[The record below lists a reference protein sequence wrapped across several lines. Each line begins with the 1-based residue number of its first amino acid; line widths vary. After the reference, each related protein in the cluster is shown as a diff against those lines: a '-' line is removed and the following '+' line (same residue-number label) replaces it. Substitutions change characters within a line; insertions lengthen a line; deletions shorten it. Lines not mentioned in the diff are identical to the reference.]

1 MYDTFFILIMVCVKT
16 VTYSILVNGEPKGL
30 IHPLMGLRQEYPL
43 SPFLFL
49 LCIEGLHGL
58 INKAAS
64 NGDITGFRL
73 CRQ

>member
-30 IHPLMGLRQEYPL
+30 IHPSMGLRQRDPF

-58 INKAAS
+58 INKVAS
-64 NGDITGFRL
+64 NRDITGFGL
-73 CRQ
+73 CR